1 MCHIMTHRAT
11 QHGTRAGRRGLWAW
25 CAAGLLCF
33 LAGCS
38 FLSLYRYA
46 DWIILWQAD
55 QYLDLSS
62 DQRRDLAQRLTPLLA
77 RHRQEAIPQY
87 VTVLVQS
94 RQRLERGLTDQDIDW
109 VYANYDRLRA
119 DLFDRVI
126 ADSGVILASVD
137 SRQVRIL
144 EAALQKDHTKA
155 VRVVQAPALE
165 RLKKRADA
173 IIDWLDEWL
182 GSLSKDQEAQIRQW
196 SLALPDDQQF
206 WATYQQQRQ
215 QELLALL
222 RQPRTPESVAR
233 ELSALLVVYP
243 DQTGSPA
250 YQDAI
255 HQMRTAVKTM
265 ALAVYQQVSAVQ
277 RRHAVAKLQRLIDQL
292 RDLQPEQPVASLS
305 LDSRRR

>member
-1 MCHIMTHRAT
+1 MAHCAT
-11 QHGTRAGRRGLWAW
+11 QNGTRAGWRGLWVW
-25 CAAGLLCF
+25 CAAGAVFF

-38 FLSLYRYA
+38 VLSLYRYA

-55 QYLDLSS
+55 HYLDLTS
-62 DQRRDLAQRLTPLLA
+62 DQRHDLAQRLTPLLA

-87 VTVLVQS
+87 EAVLVQG
-94 RQRLERGLTDQDIDW
+94 RQRLERGLTSQDIDW

-126 ADSGVILASVD
+126 ADSGVVLASVD
-137 SRQVRIL
+137 SRQVRTL
-144 EAALQKDHTKA
+144 EAAFQKDRAKIA
-155 VRVVQAPALE
+155 RFVQAPTPE

-182 GSLSKDQEAQIRQW
+182 GSLSKEQEAQIRQW
-196 SLALPDDQQF
+196 SLALPDNQQF

-222 RQPRTPESVAR
+222 RQPRTPEHVTR

-243 DQTGSPA
+243 DQAGPQA
-250 YQDAI
+250 YQDAVR
-255 HQMRTAVKTM
+255 QMRTAVKTM
-265 ALAVYQQVSAVQ
+265 ALAVDQQVTADQ

-292 RDLQPEQPVASLS
+292 HDLQTE
-305 LDSRRR
+305 

>member
-1 MCHIMTHRAT
+1 MTHRAT
-11 QHGTRAGRRGLWAW
+11 QHGTGVGRRGLWAW

-55 QYLDLSS
+55 QYLDLTSE
-62 DQRRDLAQRLTPLLA
+62 QRRDLSQRLTPLLA

-87 VTVLVQS
+87 VTVLVQG
-94 RQRLERGLTDQDIDW
+94 RQRLERGLTNQDIDW

-119 DLFDRVI
+119 DFFDRVI
-126 ADSGVILASVD
+126 ADSGVVLASVD
-137 SRQVRIL
+137 SRQVRTL
-144 EAALQKDHTKA
+144 ETALQKDHAKS
-155 VRVVQAPALE
+155 VRFVQAPAPE

-173 IIDWLDEWL
+173 IIDWLDDWL

-196 SLALPDDQQF
+196 SLALPDNQQF
-206 WATYQQQRQ
+206 WASYQQQRQ

-222 RQPRTPESVAR
+222 RQPRTPEIVTR

-243 DQTGSPA
+243 DQTGPPA

-255 HQMRTAVKTM
+255 HQMRTAVKAM
-265 ALAVYQQVSAVQ
+265 AVAVDQHVTADQ

-292 RDLQPEQPVASLS
+292 HDLQSE
-305 LDSRRR
+305 